1 MARRKITEPEELPDA
16 ADLPAL
22 TGKQMRF
29 VRGILDGKNATDAY
43 RAAYDVANMATETIW
58 VEASKLRNSP
68 KVSTWII
75 TARKACLGASKLTLE
90 GHLQELERLKELAM
104 GAGNYGAAVQA
115 EQLRG
120 KATGFY
126 VEQVRDLTEHD
137 PISTL
142 NQLAQLSPELAK
154 RLAEDHGITWQS
166 ETAH

>member
-1 MARRKITEPEELPDA
+1 MARRKITDPEELPDA
-16 ADLPAL
+16 SDLPAL
-22 TGKQMRF
+22 TDKQLRF
-29 VRGILDGKNATDAY
+29 VRAILDGKTATDAY
-43 RAAYDVANMATETIW
+43 RTAYDCSNMQSESIW
-58 VEASKLRNSP
+58 VAASRLRNND
-68 KVSTWII
+68 KVALWII